1 MIKKALVVALGSV
14 LLTACGTTAI
24 MKKSAAIQAQPEMVI
39 KTDGDFWGLGKEG
52 TFDIAGIYQGKY
64 SRNASGSAWFNTLET
79 NKGEMAAEITRVDSK
94 ETWQLVCSGKTQR
107 INIASFSFDNSKPYK
122 CKILQND
129 KQVGSYQMSQT
140 SSGPIVLG
148 MERKET
154 GEVSI
159 AQQEF
164 KVSSIHESD
173 STFIPLERALGY
185 SLTKDNREV
194 AAVQTNGML
203 TLQMLPELSPAERDL
218 VAVAAIASALS
229 WRPE

>member
-39 KTDGDFWGLGKEG
+39 KTDGDFWGLGQEG
-52 TFDIAGIYQGKY
+52 TFDIAGIYTGKY
-64 SRNASGSAWFNTLET
+64 SRNASGTAWFNALET
-79 NKGEMAAEITRVDSK
+79 NNGDMAAEITRVDGK
-94 ETWQLVCSGKTQR
+94 ETWQLICSGKTQR
-107 INIASFSFDNSKPYK
+107 LNIASFSFDNSKPYK
-122 CKILQND
+122 CQILQNN
-129 KQVGSYQMSQT
+129 KQVGSYQMSQA
-140 SSGPIVLG
+140 SSGPIAIG
-148 MERKET
+148 IERKEI

-159 AQQEF
+159 AQQQLT
-164 KVSSIHESD
+164 VTSIHESD

-185 SLTKDNREV
+185 SLAKGNREV
-194 AAVQTNGML
+194 AAVQTNGVL
-203 TLQMLPELSPAERDL
+203 TLQMLPELSQAERDL